1 MTVPART
8 RGAVAARARGT
19 AVADLISVEEAR
31 TRICAAFAPVAT
43 EMVALTA
50 AAGRVLARDL
60 AARRTQPPHAVS
72 AMDGYAVRAQDVGE
86 VPVKLEVV
94 GEAPAG
100 AAFAGTVGPGQA
112 VRIFTG
118 GPVPAGA
125 DTIVVQEDT
134 DLGTP
139 AVTVN
144 QGAPA
149 NQHVRRAGIDFSEGE
164 VLLQAGRR
172 LGARDIGLA
181 AAMNH
186 PWIAVTRK
194 PRVALLATGDEVVR
208 PGDPL
213 GPNQIVSSNGPAL
226 AAFIE
231 SRGGIAIDLGI
242 AADDEA
248 SIRALAQ
255 GARGADL
262 LVTMGGVSVG
272 DRDLVRKV
280 LGEAGLEVDFWR
292 IAMKPG
298 KPLMFGSLAGVP
310 VLGLPGNPVSSMVC
324 ALLFLGPALDKMA
337 GLAGTG
343 LPVIRAR
350 LGADI
355 GANNFREDYMRAT
368 LTADGE
374 GTPVVVALAIQD
386 SSMASALARAD
397 GLIIRPPGAPAASAG
412 DWVDVIRLDDIPG
425 A

>member
-1 MTVPART
+1 M
-8 RGAVAARARGT
+8 
-19 AVADLISVEEAR
+19 ADLISVADAR

-43 EMVALTA
+43 EMVALTE

-60 AARRTQPPHAVS
+60 AARRTQPPSAVS

-86 VPVKLEVV
+86 VPVQLKVV

-100 AAFAGTVGPGQA
+100 DAFAGTVGPGEA

-134 DLGTP
+134 DLGSPT
-139 AVTVN
+139 VTVN

-149 NQHVRRAGIDFSEGE
+149 NRHVRRAGIDFSEGE
-164 VLLQAGRR
+164 VLLHAGRR
-172 LGARDIGLA
+172 MGARDIGLA

-186 PWIAVTRK
+186 PWIAVIRK

-242 AADDEA
+242 ARDDED

-262 LVTMGGVSVG
+262 LVTMGGISVG
-272 DRDLVRKV
+272 DHDLVQKV

-298 KPLMFGSLAGVP
+298 KPLMFGILAGAP

-324 ALLFLGPALDKMA
+324 ALLFLGPALDKML

-355 GANNFREDYMRAT
+355 GANNFREDYLRAT
-368 LTADGE
+368 LAADGDA
-374 GTPVVVALAIQD
+374 TPVAMPLAIQD
-386 SSMASALARAD
+386 SSMVSALARAD
-397 GLIIRPPGAPAASAG
+397 GLIIRPPDAPAAAIG

>member
-1 MTVPART
+1 M
-8 RGAVAARARGT
+8 
-19 AVADLISVEEAR
+19 ISVAEAR
-31 TRICAAFAPVAT
+31 TRICAAFAPLAT
-43 EMVALTA
+43 EMVAVTD
-50 AAGRVLARDL
+50 AAGRVLRQDL
-60 AARRTQPPHAVS
+60 AARRTQPPSAVS
-72 AMDGYAVRAQDVGE
+72 AMDGYAVRAADVAK
-86 VPVKLEVV
+86 VPVELKVV

-100 AAFAGTVGPGQA
+100 GAFAGEVGPGEA

-125 DTIVVQEDT
+125 DAVVIQEDT
-134 DLGTP
+134 DLGSP
-139 AVTVN
+139 AVTVRERAQEGQN
-144 QGAPA
+144 
-149 NQHVRRAGIDFSEGE
+149 VRPAGIDFSEGE
-164 VLLQAGRR
+164 VLLPAGRR

-242 AADDEA
+242 AEDDEA
-248 SIRALAQ
+248 SIRTLAQ

-272 DRDLVRKV
+272 DRDLVQKV

-298 KPLMFGSLAGVP
+298 KPLMFGHLAGVP

-324 ALLFLGPALDKMA
+324 ALLFLGPAMDKML
-337 GLAGTG
+337 GLPESGP
-343 LPVIRAR
+343 PVIRAR

-355 GANNFREDYMRAT
+355 AANNFREDYMRAT
-368 LTADGE
+368 LSTDGD
-374 GTPVVVALAIQD
+374 GSPVVVPLTIQD
-386 SSMASALARAD
+386 SSMMSALARAD
-397 GLIIRPPGAPAASAG
+397 GLIIRPPDADAASAG
-412 DWVDVIRLDDIPG
+412 DWVDVIRLGDILG

>member
-1 MTVPART
+1 M
-8 RGAVAARARGT
+8 
-19 AVADLISVEEAR
+19 ISVDEAR
-31 TRICAAFAPVAT
+31 TRICGAFAPLAT
-43 EMVALTA
+43 EMVAVTE
-50 AAGRVLARDL
+50 AAGRVLSGDL
-60 AARRTQPPHAVS
+60 AARRTQPPSAVS
-72 AMDGYAVRAQDVGE
+72 AMDGYAVRAADVE
-86 VPVKLEVV
+86 RVPAKLKVV

-100 AAFAGTVGPGQA
+100 GAFAGTVGEGEA

-125 DTIVVQEDT
+125 DAVVIQEDT
-134 DLGTP
+134 DMGSP
-139 AVTVN
+139 AVTIN
-144 QGAPA
+144 EGARA
-149 NQHVRRAGIDFSEGE
+149 GQHVRRAGIDFSEGE
-164 VLLQAGRR
+164 VLLEAGRR

-208 PGDPL
+208 PGDPI

-242 AADDEA
+242 AKDEEA
-248 SIRALAQ
+248 SIRALAL

-272 DRDLVRKV
+272 DRDLVQKV

-298 KPLMFGSLAGVP
+298 KPLMFGQLGGAP

-324 ALLFLGPALDKMA
+324 ALLFLGPALDKML

-350 LGADI
+350 LGAAV

-368 LTADGE
+368 IDTDGD
-374 GTPVVVALAIQD
+374 GTPVAMPLAIQD
-386 SSMASALARAD
+386 SSMMSALARAD
-397 GLIIRPPGAPAASAG
+397 GLIIRPPDAPAASPG
-412 DWVDVIRLDDIPG
+412 DWVDIIRLGDIPG